1 MNIYLLKDKLT
12 NLPAGVPFYCATDA
26 AAVRETLAAFREH
39 KDTLNQFDL
48 FRIGIYDDK
57 EGKIIDM
64 QDVLVCNMTSGK
76 SVINKQLGVE

>member
-1 MNIYLLKDKLT
+1 MYIYLLKDKLT

-48 FRIGIYDDK
+48 YRIGVYEEK
-57 EGKIIDM
+57 EGRILDM
-64 QDVLVCNMTSGK
+64 DSYLICNMNAGK
-76 SVINKQLGVE
+76 DVINKQLGV